1 MPGLFSD
8 SILFLEEI
16 LLPLFQVHCQT
27 QKQRKVEF
35 NKEGKLI
42 IFIQLGYLV
51 VLLVSSENLAI
62 KSLHE
67 KKWFTSLETQIM
79 YRKAVVIYLG

>member
-1 MPGLFSD
+1 MLEPFAQCSNRTYSVFAKVPGLFSD

-35 NKEGKLI
+35 NKERKLI
-42 IFIQLGYLV
+42 IFIQLGFLV
-51 VLLVSSENLAI
+51 VLLVSSENLTI

-67 KKWFTSLETQIM
+67 KK
-79 YRKAVVIYLG
+79 